1 MKASCERGTECA
13 WTSYSGR
20 GQPPQQDCPV
30 PNIIHTYLGGCT
42 WSTWT
47 SPCTKIGT
55 LVSLLGCYS
64 AFYLTSCSTS
74 RTAAMR
80 QDGFLEG
87 LAAQVGHGREPR
99 AEVWKQQ
106 ALGEPCGRYWRTA
119 TCSYLLLLSTDVYS
133 GAGWES
139 ITWDWDLWKGGAG
152 QAKRTSYVNRRAR
165 TVRSQFP

>member
-1 MKASCERGTECA
+1 MWLDILQWQRATPPSRIVQSQISFIPTSADALGLPGHPHVQRMGRWSHCPA
-13 WTSYSGR
+13 WGGR
-20 GQPPQQDCPV
+20 C
-30 PNIIHTYLGGCT
+30 
-42 WSTWT
+42 
-47 SPCTKIGT
+47 
-55 LVSLLGCYS
+55 S

-106 ALGEPCGRYWRTA
+106 ALGEPCGRHWRTA